1 MAVYFK
7 PSSAVG
13 LYFMRK
19 IAIALSLP
27 LESSLLQF
35 VLTFPFN
42 VILGMAVV
50 LMVGIVR
57 IFTRKTT
64 RINDSIVDMEIQPAQ
79 EAEEEVSI
87 LTRGA
92 NIKGP
97 KQMVEKE
104 MPLSFKGSTEGVIE
118 LYNWFYCFSQRRLG
132 GFGDNMTPREF
143 MRVVSDK
150 IPSQG
155 DLPLEYL
162 VTSFEIAKYSK
173 IKPTKEM
180 LSKCLNSVEVLK
192 GLIEGGDSRMSDD
205 DKEVDVSVSE
215 LVPNNVEVHE
225 A

>member
-1 MAVYFK
+1 MATYFK
-7 PSSAVG
+7 PLSAVG
-13 LYFMRK
+13 SYFMRK
-19 IAIALSLP
+19 LTVAISLP
-27 LESSLLQF
+27 LESSLLYL

-42 VILGMAVV
+42 IILAMTVV
-50 LMVGIVR
+50 FILVIVR

-92 NIKGP
+92 NMKGP

-104 MPLSFKGSTEGVIE
+104 MPRSFKGSTEGVIE
-118 LYNWFYCFSQRRLG
+118 LYNWFYRFSQWRLG

-143 MRVVSDK
+143 MKFVSGR

-173 IKPTKEM
+173 IKPTREM
-180 LSKCLNSVEVLK
+180 LSK
-192 GLIEGGDSRMSDD
+192 
-205 DKEVDVSVSE
+205 
-215 LVPNNVEVHE
+215 
-225 A
+225 

>member
-1 MAVYFK
+1 MAVFST

-13 LYFMRK
+13 LYFVRK
-19 IAIALSLP
+19 LKVALSLP

-42 VILGMAVV
+42 VLLGMTVV
-50 LMVGIVR
+50 LIVGTVR
-57 IFTRKTT
+57 IFTRKPA
-64 RINDSIVDMEIQPAQ
+64 RIIDSMVDVERQPEL
-79 EAEEEVSI
+79 EAEEEVSK
-87 LTRGA
+87 LARRA
-92 NIKGP
+92 NLKSP
-97 KQMVEKE
+97 MQMVEEE
-104 MPLSFKGSTEGVIE
+104 MPRSFKGSKEGVIE
-118 LYNWFYCFSQRRLG
+118 LYNWFYCFSQGRLG

-143 MRVVSDK
+143 MRFVSGR

-173 IKPTKEM
+173 IKPTREM

-192 GLIEGGDSRMSDD
+192 GLIEGRDSRMSDG
-205 DKEVDVSVSE
+205 DKEVDVFFSE
-215 LVPNNVEVHE
+215 LVPHNVEVHE

>member
-7 PSSAVG
+7 LSSGVG
-13 LYFMRK
+13 LYFTRK
-19 IAIALSLP
+19 LAVALSLP
-27 LESSLLQF
+27 IESSLLQL

-42 VILGMAVV
+42 VILAMTVV
-50 LMVGIVR
+50 LIVGIVR

-64 RINDSIVDMEIQPAQ
+64 RINDSIVDVERQP
-79 EAEEEVSI
+79 AEEEESI

-92 NIKGP
+92 KLNGP

-104 MPLSFKGSTEGVIE
+104 MPRSFKGSEEGVIE
-118 LYNWFYCFSQRRLG
+118 LYNWFYCFSQGRLG
-132 GFGDNMTPREF
+132 GFGVNMTSREF
-143 MRVVSDK
+143 MRFVSGR

-173 IKPTKEM
+173 IKPTREM

-192 GLIEGGDSRMSDD
+192 GLIEGGDSRMSDG
-205 DKEVDVSVSE
+205 DKEVDVFFSE
-215 LVPNNVEVHE
+215 LVPHNVEVHE